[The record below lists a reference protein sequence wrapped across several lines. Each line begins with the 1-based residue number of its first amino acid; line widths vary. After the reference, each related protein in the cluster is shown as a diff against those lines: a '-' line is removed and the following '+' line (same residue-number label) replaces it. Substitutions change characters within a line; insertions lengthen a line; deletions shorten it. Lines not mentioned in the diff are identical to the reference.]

1 MPFIVPTLLLLN
13 RAKINQY
20 NNLKRIQ
27 FLKNFFYFRVSSY
40 ISFFIINQVI

>member
-27 FLKNFFYFRVSSY
+27 FLKNFFILEYLHIYLFL
-40 ISFFIINQVI
+40 